1 MKLSGVQLAHYNHND
16 ELVRTS
22 YLIVAHTAVGDD
34 SLAVMIHDYVYNDE
48 RGYSVAEVCD
58 PVDML
63 LEQYDGVAVCST
75 EDI

>member
-1 MKLSGVQLAHYNHND
+1 MKLSGVQLAHYNHSD

-22 YLIVAHTAVGDD
+22 YLIVVHNDVGDD

>member
-1 MKLSGVQLAHYNHND
+1 MKLSGVQLAHYNHSD

-22 YLIVAHTAVGDD
+22 YLIVVHNDVGDD

-58 PVDML
+58 PIDML

>member
-1 MKLSGVQLAHYNHND
+1 MKLSGVRLSHYNHND

-22 YLIVAHTAVGDD
+22 YLIVAHTAAGDD

-58 PVDML
+58 PINML
-63 LEQYDGVAVCST
+63 LNQYDGVAVCST